1 MVSHLPVEVRAAV
14 EGNLDE
20 AIVRRLVGHCG
31 GQLGTVR
38 GKRGRDYVIK
48 HLRGYNNGARY
59 GWLWFVLVDLD
70 QDPECAPTLVGDS
83 LPEPAA
89 GMCFRVAVHEVEAW
103 LLGDQAGFAKWSG
116 VRRSLIPSDVEAVVH
131 PKEKLVEIVRQSRR
145 SNIREAIVPRNGSG
159 RTEGPAYTSTLSE
172 FVANRWDI
180 EAAAQAAPSLERAI
194 RCLKAKVASPPT
206 SGQ

>member
-1 MVSHLPVEVRAAV
+1 MVSHLPVDVRAAV

-38 GKRGRDYVIK
+38 GKRGRDYLIK

-70 QDPECAPTLVGDS
+70 QKPECAPTLVTET
-83 LPEPAA
+83 LPDPAD

-103 LLGDQAGFAKWSG
+103 ILADGTGFARWAG
-116 VRRSLIPSDVEAVVH
+116 VGRRLVPSDVETVLH
-131 PKEKLVEIVRQSRR
+131 PKEKLVDVVRQSRR
-145 SNIREAIVPRNGSG
+145 RRLREAIVPSADSNRS
-159 RTEGPAYTSTLSE
+159 EGPAYTSTLSE
-172 FVANRWDI
+172 FVADRWNI
-180 EAAAQAAPSLERAI
+180 EAAAAAAPSLARAI
-194 RCLKAKVASPPT
+194 RCLKDKIASPPT
-206 SGQ
+206 PGQ